1 MTRAGLLLAVFLAV
15 VVPLVAPD
23 GYTLFLAEQA
33 FVMIAAAL
41 SLNLLVGYCGL
52 ISLGH
57 SALFALGAYTL
68 AICEIKAGLPFSA
81 GIVIAAV
88 VAAVVG
94 LVIGFPA
101 LRLGRYT
108 FAMITLG
115 YALVSVKLPLAWPA
129 LTGGGE
135 GLHDI
140 HGPMIGGAPIPG
152 RVYAIVLGL
161 FAVATW
167 IVLRNV
173 VRSPFGRAMIAGE
186 DSTPAAASL
195 GVSSRS
201 FKLTAFVISSVI
213 VAVAGALYVGVLR
226 TVDQDTFGLDLSVQL
241 LLMVM
246 LGGAGALSGP
256 VYGALILLAIP
267 IVIDRLGGAPGSV
280 TLLIY
285 SLIVIAVVTFAPH
298 GVSGLATQLLR
309 RIRHARTPEIAEQV
323 QLASGVAPA
332 TAINSSGEV
341 LLDVRDLSYVIGG
354 LRAVDGV
361 SLEVRA
367 GTVHGLIGPNGA
379 GKTSLINC
387 ITGFVKPTGGSLTM
401 RGKPLTPGDPA
412 TRPAD
417 GIVRTFQ
424 HPETFTRLTCAE
436 NVLVALDRRSWT
448 STLASILRLPAASR
462 QERGERAAAVDVL
475 RTVGLAAYA
484 ARSAGEIAPGLRQ
497 ILSLAR
503 AIAKR
508 PDVLLLDEPAGGL
521 NEAELGILE
530 TTLQAARE
538 RGAAVLL
545 VDHNAEFV
553 LRVCDTITVVDYGKV
568 IADGVPADI
577 RTNANVIAA
586 YLGEPLPDPPASAE
600 PLPEPSR

>member
-1 MTRAGLLLAVFLAV
+1 MTGAGLALALLLAV
-15 VVPLVAPD
+15 VVPLLAPD
-23 GYTLFLAEQA
+23 GYSLFLAEQA
-33 FVMIAAAL
+33 FVLIAAAL

-68 AICEIKAGLPFSA
+68 AICETEAGWPFWLGLLTA
-81 GIVIAAV
+81 AAV
-88 VAAVVG
+88 AAIAGV
-94 LVIGFPA
+94 VIGFPA

-135 GLHDI
+135 GIHGV
-140 HGPMIGGAPIPG
+140 HGPMLGGVPIPG
-152 RVYAIVLGL
+152 KAYAIILGL

-167 IVLRNV
+167 VVLRNLI
-173 VRSPFGRAMIAGE
+173 RSPFGRAMIAGD
-186 DSTPAAASL
+186 DSAPAAASL
-195 GVSSRS
+195 GVSIRS

-246 LGGAGALSGP
+246 LGGAGTLSGP

-267 IVIDRLGGAPGSV
+267 LIIDRLGGAPGSV

-298 GVSGLATQLLR
+298 GVSGVASRLLR
-309 RIRHARTPEIAEQV
+309 RARERGAPDVAEQLQV
-323 QLASGVAPA
+323 PSIAGAPSA
-332 TAINSSGEV
+332 FTPAGDV
-341 LLDVRDLSYVIGG
+341 LLDVRELAYVIGG
-354 LRAVDGV
+354 LRAIDGV
-361 SLEVRA
+361 SLQVRG

-387 ITGFVKPTGGSLTM
+387 ITGFVKPTGGSVAM

-412 TRPAD
+412 ARPAD

-424 HPETFTRLTCAE
+424 HPETFTRLTCIE
-436 NVLVALDRRSWT
+436 NVLVAIDRRTWST
-448 STLASILRLPAASR
+448 TLASIVRAPSAAR
-462 QERGERAAAVDVL
+462 RERRDRAAALDVL
-475 RTVGLAAYA
+475 RLVGLAPYA
-484 ARSAGEIAPGLRQ
+484 ERPAGELAPGLRQ

-503 AIAKR
+503 AVAKT
-508 PDVLLLDEPAGGL
+508 PAVLLLDEPAGGL
-521 NEAELGILE
+521 NESELGVLE
-530 TTLQAARE
+530 ATLRSARE
-538 RGAAVLL
+538 RGAGVLL
-545 VDHNAEFV
+545 IDHNAEFV

-568 IADGVPADI
+568 IADGEPADI
-577 RTNANVIAA
+577 RTDRNVIAA
-586 YLGEPLPDPPASAE
+586 YLGEPLAE
-600 PLPEPSR
+600 PLV